1 MVDRNVRVIIRASPY
16 DSLWFTLDP
25 SKKLH
30 SLLHSVESH
39 RHIQFIMRI
48 RSSMVS
54 KKKVDGVHK
63 KFPYWSGLSSS
74 FFQLRRPESNMYY
87 LLRTSCFDGENKERR
102 ILCRLW
108 PKGGGHKSWIT
119 AKSFF
124 PLILRCRVVE
134 FPKIV
139 IFKKKKCIFAHL
151 KIL

>member
-48 RSSMVS
+48 RSNMVS

-63 KFPYWSGLSSS
+63 KISLLKRPFQIIFFNCGDLNQTCTIYYVLLASMARIKKGEYFVVYDRKVVATKAGSQPRAFSHSSYAVGWSN
-74 FFQLRRPESNMYY
+74 F
-87 LLRTSCFDGENKERR
+87 
-102 ILCRLW
+102 
-108 PKGGGHKSWIT
+108 HK
-119 AKSFF
+119 
-124 PLILRCRVVE
+124 
-134 FPKIV
+134 
-139 IFKKKKCIFAHL
+139 
-151 KIL
+151 

>member
-48 RSSMVS
+48 RSNMVS

-63 KFPYWSGLSSS
+63 KNFPIEAAFPDH

-102 ILCRLW
+102 ILCRL
-108 PKGGGHKSWIT
+108 
-119 AKSFF
+119 
-124 PLILRCRVVE
+124 
-134 FPKIV
+134 
-139 IFKKKKCIFAHL
+139 
-151 KIL
+151 